1 MLPEARKHIFDVR
14 EGCARIQRFTRG
26 ITLEEYAANEL
37 LRAAVERQ
45 FEIIGEALRRLSLAD
60 SATFELV
67 PGARRIISFRNI
79 LAHGYD
85 SVSNTMVWSF
95 VVDFV
100 PDLMA
105 QAIALL
111 ERA

>member
-1 MLPEARKHIFDVR
+1 M
-14 EGCARIQRFTRG
+14 
-26 ITLEEYAANEL
+26 
-37 LRAAVERQ
+37 RAAVERQ
-45 FEIIGEALRRLSLAD
+45 FEIIGEALRRLSAPD

-67 PGARRIISFRNI
+67 PGARRIINFRNI

-85 SVSNTMVWSF
+85 SVSNAMVWSF

-100 PDLMA
+100 PDLMT

-111 ERA
+111 ESA

>member
-1 MLPEARKHIFDVR
+1 MVPETRKHPFDVR
-14 EGCARIQRFTRG
+14 EGCARITCFTRG
-26 ITLEEYAANEL
+26 VKLEEYAGSEIFC
-37 LRAAVERQ
+37 AAVERQ
-45 FEIIGEALRRLSLAD
+45 FEIIGEALRRLSQAD
-60 SATFELV
+60 LSAFELV

-85 SVSNTMVWSF
+85 SVSNTMVWIF

-105 QAIALL
+105 QTIALL
-111 ERA
+111 ESA